1 MSSSGMSIAEHI
13 DELRIR
19 TIHIVICI
27 AIITIFSMSFGIK
40 AVVLPVM
47 LPFIENASQQNNNN
61 NNLTYIKLYYPFP
74 DPFDNVAL
82 QLTSFMKDTLLPS
95 GVKLIQT
102 APGQVFFAQVHI
114 SILIGIICSL
124 PIVIR
129 EILGFVSPAFDQIK
143 RKGETG
149 DRRVDGSTRSDNDD
163 DDVDSN
169 IDDDKSNNI
178 DIKDSIDGNISN
190 VRQTKKEH
198 RKNRPSSLSRINL
211 IKVIL
216 PMFLL
221 FIFGVV
227 FSYILVIPFTL
238 NFLYKYGESIGA
250 ETFLTV
256 NDFIT
261 FVLQFILGFGIA
273 FQLPV
278 LMYALSL
285 SGLTDSKFWQKNFR
299 YAIIIITIFGA
310 IITPDGSGVTMW
322 FIALPLIALYAVGI
336 VMIRRKELNTIT
348 P

>member
-1 MSSSGMSIAEHI
+1 MSIAEHI

-40 AVVLPVM
+40 TVVVPVM
-47 LPFIENASQQNNNN
+47 LPSIENASQQNNNN
-61 NNLTYIKLYYPFP
+61 NNNFTNITLYYPFP
-74 DPFDNVAL
+74 APFDNIAL
-82 QLTSFMKDTLLPS
+82 QLTSFMQATLLPS
-95 GVKLIQT
+95 EVKLIQT

-149 DRRVDGSTRSDNDD
+149 DRRVAGSTRTDNAQ
-163 DDVDSN
+163 
-169 IDDDKSNNI
+169 NNNNG
-178 DIKDSIDGNISN
+178 IKDSIDGNTSN

-198 RKNRPSSLSRINL
+198 RKNRSSPLSRISL
-211 IKVIL
+211 IKVIS

-221 FIFGVV
+221 FIFGAV

-238 NFLYKYGESIGA
+238 NLLYKYGESIGA

-278 LMYALSL
+278 LMYVLSL

-322 FIALPLIALYAVGI
+322 FIALPMIALYAVGI
-336 VMIRRKELNTIT
+336 VMIRRKEVSIIMR
-348 P
+348 

>member
-19 TIHIVICI
+19 TIHIIICI

-40 AVVLPVM
+40 TVVLPVM
-47 LPFIENASQQNNNN
+47 LPSIENASQQNNNTN
-61 NNLTYIKLYYPFP
+61 NNFTNITLYYPFP
-74 DPFDNVAL
+74 APFDNIAL
-82 QLTSFMKDTLLPS
+82 QLTSFMQATLLPS
-95 GVKLIQT
+95 EVKLIQT

-149 DRRVDGSTRSDNDD
+149 DRRVAGSTRTDYDD
-163 DDVDSN
+163 DDV
-169 IDDDKSNNI
+169 
-178 DIKDSIDGNISN
+178 DGNISN

-198 RKNRPSSLSRINL
+198 RKIRSSSLSRIRL
-211 IKVIL
+211 IKAIL

-238 NFLYKYGESIGA
+238 NLLYKYGESVGA

-278 LMYALSL
+278 LMYVLSL
-285 SGLTDSKFWQKNFR
+285 GGLTDSKFWQKNFR

-322 FIALPLIALYAVGI
+322 FIALPMIALYAVGI
-336 VMIRRKELNTIT
+336 VMIRRKEVSIIMR
-348 P
+348 